1 MRHNMP
7 VNTDAHGCP
16 LPSVASLRGR
26 RLRLRWRHMSPSD
39 YIIALL
45 ALLTPGAS
53 ISGEPSLSASGFGPV
68 RFGMS
73 VEQAASHLGT
83 PLRKV
88 DATYQDQRYV
98 VVPTRGYA
106 GMSFSVSAEGKVD
119 GAYIA
124 HNAPGVRTDRGLH
137 VGSAANDVWR
147 RYGRQA
153 EVRAYQCGSAFL
165 VYMYRVPGTPEHGVV
180 YTVSDSGLVEGI
192 MAGRLQYVS
201 APC

>member
-1 MRHNMP
+1 
-7 VNTDAHGCP
+7 
-16 LPSVASLRGR
+16 
-26 RLRLRWRHMSPSD
+26 MSRSACTM
-39 YIIALL
+39 ALL
-45 ALLTPGAS
+45 VLLTPGVC
-53 ISGEPSLSASGFGPV
+53 ISGEARLSAGGFGSV

-73 VEQAASHLGT
+73 VEQAASRLGT

-88 DATYQDQRYV
+88 DATYQDERYV

-106 GMSFSVSAEGKVD
+106 GVSFTVSANGKVD

-124 HNAPGVRTDRGLH
+124 YNAPGPKTDRGLH
-137 VGSAANDVWR
+137 VGSPANDVWR
-147 RYGRQA
+147 RYGRQV

-165 VYMYRVPGTPEHGVV
+165 VYMYRASSTPEHGVV

-192 MAGRLQYVS
+192 MAGKLQYVS